1 MWHLIAGAIFGIIGG
16 MGMGGGVIL
25 IPILTWFLGATQQEA
40 QGMNLL
46 CFLPMSVFALAAHI
60 KKKHVNIPMALILA
74 GSGLAGSLGGAYLAN
89 ILESAL
95 LGRLFGGFL
104 VGLGLWRSYRT
115 ISTRRTRNGENN
127 QKKHSAAI

>member
-1 MWHLIAGAIFGIIGG
+1 
-16 MGMGGGVIL
+16 
-25 IPILTWFLGATQQEA
+25 
-40 QGMNLL
+40 
-46 CFLPMSVFALAAHI
+46 MSVFALAAHI

-104 VGLGLWRSYRT
+104 VGLGLWRSYRM
-115 ISTRRTRNGENN
+115 ISTRRTRNRENN

>member
-1 MWHLIAGAIFGIIGG
+1 MWHLIAGATFGIIGG

-25 IPILTWFLGATQQEA
+25 IPILHLVFGMQRAGA

-46 CFLPMSVFALAAHI
+46 CFLPMSVFALTAHI

-74 GSGLAGSLGGAYLAN
+74 GSGLAGSLGGSYLAN

-95 LGRLFGGFL
+95 LGRLFGGF
-104 VGLGLWRSYRT
+104 W
-115 ISTRRTRNGENN
+115 
-127 QKKHSAAI
+127 